1 MAIVVPDAAERY
13 LLNRMIKGT
22 AGSNNWTLKLYTAIG
37 GTPGE
42 ATVVGD
48 FTEATFAGYTA
59 KTLTNSSWGDASTS
73 TGTSSSTYGS
83 SQTFTRSSTGSLEA
97 VLGYYIV
104 DLTATALVYYEAFA
118 ATANMANNGDS
129 ITFTPKIE
137 LS

>member
-1 MAIVVPDAAERY
+1 MAIVVPDASERY
-13 LLNRMIKGT
+13 ILNRFLK
-22 AGSNNWTLKLYTAIG
+22 GSNSANNLTLRLYTAIS

-42 ATVVGD
+42 ATVLAD

-59 KTLTNSSWGDASTS
+59 KTLTNSSWGDAATS

-83 SQTFTRSSTGSLEA
+83 SQTFTRSSTGTNEA
-97 VLGYYIV
+97 VLGYYV
-104 DLTATALVYYEAFA
+104 LDATATVLLWYEAFA